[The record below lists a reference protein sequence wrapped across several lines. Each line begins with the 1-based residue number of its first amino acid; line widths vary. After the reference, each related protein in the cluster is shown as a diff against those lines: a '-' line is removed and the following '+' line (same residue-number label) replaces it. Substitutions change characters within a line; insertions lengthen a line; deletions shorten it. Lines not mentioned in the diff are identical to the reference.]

1 MAIND
6 HYTETLEVVH
16 SVFKHIFTGLETRWS
31 KELAVI
37 RQQYASE
44 PVTFTEEPCIL
55 HWPEGI
61 EILKDAGFDVG
72 DGMQDLNGAMVS
84 CFEEEFVL

>member
-6 HYTETLEVVH
+6 HYMETLEIIH
-16 SVFKHIFTGLETRWS
+16 IMFKHIFTGLETRWE

-44 PVTFTEEPCIL
+44 PVTFTDKPCVL
-55 HWPEGI
+55 HWPDGMALLE
-61 EILKDAGFDVG
+61 EVGFDVG
-72 DGMQDLNGAMVS
+72 DGMSDLTGAMVCRLS
-84 CFEEEFVL
+84 S

>member
-6 HYTETLEVVH
+6 HYSEALEVIH
-16 SVFKHIFTGLETRWS
+16 NVFKHIFTGLETRWS

-44 PVTFTEEPCIL
+44 PVEFTEEPCVV
-55 HWPEGI
+55 HWLEGI
-61 EILKDAGFDVG
+61 ELLKETGFDVG

-84 CFEEEFVL
+84 VFLGHS